1 MSDEEAR
8 KILGSMVTLVSDL
21 LEELAKSEHRNS
33 SDVLEVREAGRGN
46 KGTLSFFIFDI
57 P

>member
-8 KILGSMVTLVSDL
+8 KILGSLETSVSDL

-33 SDVLEVREAGRGN
+33 RDVLEVREAGRCN
-46 KGTLSFFIFDI
+46 KGTLSFFIFNK